1 MARPGYVCLL
11 ISGLSDTHLPI
22 LILPLSPK
30 PFLPL
35 VLQRR
40 IAHSISSLDGHSVY
54 KVHRASV
61 TSPHRPAM
69 TVDLCRMVKRVEMR
83 LNLRR
88 IKLRIPSPDRALLAR
103 AGGLI
108 KTTFGC
114 AEMQRSCPEKHR
126 YSAGSVSTSL
136 PLPPKTSGCPSSSKC
151 GRRYAGHALLRQLR
165 H

>member
-1 MARPGYVCLL
+1 MTNPCPPADTGLVSQPGRTMTARPGYICLL

-22 LILPLSPK
+22 LILPLSSK

-61 TSPHRPAM
+61 TNPHRPAM
-69 TVDLCRMVKRVEMR
+69 TVNLCRMVKRVEMR

-108 KTTFGC
+108 
-114 AEMQRSCPEKHR
+114 ESR
-126 YSAGSVSTSL
+126 
-136 PLPPKTSGCPSSSKC
+136 PLLAAQKCSGHVKKNTVTRL
-151 GRRYAGHALLRQLR
+151 GR
-165 H
+165 